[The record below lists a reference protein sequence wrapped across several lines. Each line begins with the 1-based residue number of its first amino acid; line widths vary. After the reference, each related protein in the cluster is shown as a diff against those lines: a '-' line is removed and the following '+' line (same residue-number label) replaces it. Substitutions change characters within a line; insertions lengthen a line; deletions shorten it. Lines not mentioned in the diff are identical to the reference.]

1 MDKKPSQTNLLYN
14 LLQDGQPHSTIEI
27 MERVYGGSH
36 LGLARAGA
44 RINDLVNL
52 GYVFLDKYGHEI
64 IGSGVKRGWKDEHN
78 PTIYWYRMKIKQPL
92 ILNTEV
98 YSKEYLERQEKKK
111 QGVLI

>member
-1 MDKKPSQTNLLYN
+1 MGKKLSQKDLLYN
-14 LLQDGQPHSTIEI
+14 LLQDGHPHSTVEI

-52 GYVFLDKYGHEI
+52 GYVFLDKYGREI
-64 IGSGVKRGWKDEHN
+64 TGSGVKRGWKDENN
-78 PTIYWYRMKIKQPL
+78 PTIYWYRMKIKQAL
-92 ILNTEV
+92 VLNPQV
-98 YSKEYLERQEKKK
+98 YSPEFIKRQEGKR